1 MKEEKKKSKVWLIVL
16 LVILVVAAGVC
27 IYLTRYAKVDT
38 KGLTD
43 EEIYERLQ
51 IQFNVSDDE
60 EIYLTQ
66 KMDGSWSS
74 WKLVKG
80 YNGKVTIDPE
90 TIDLSKVAEYEIT
103 YKVTATND
111 EGVEITKEYKKTVK
125 VAQQRP
131 TITLKEEEITLDLN
145 EEFNQ
150 DDWYSVENLDN
161 WELKVEC
168 DINTAEMGK
177 YYLTISV
184 INPDTQET
192 ITKEMVINVVD
203 KSVASENDGCTLVWV
218 VDKAAVKEQGHYETV
233 NVAEQG
239 HWGRFLVSEEE
250 GHWET
255 IHHEEESHTEWDSE
269 MYWIYTFV
277 RRDQQGKD
285 PSERTGDIV
294 KTSYELAEMGMT
306 AGDYFIYLGEDYGNY
321 YSTTAWRYYNE
332 HKVIDKE
339 AWDEQVWV
347 VDKEAVYE
355 DRWVVDCEA
364 YSYKVWIVD
373 VPAQK
378 EVGHWEKKCD

>member
-1 MKEEKKKSKVWLIVL
+1 MEEKKKKSKVWLIIL
-16 LVILVVAAGVC
+16 LVMIAVAAGVC
-27 IYLTRYAKVDT
+27 IYLTRFAKVDT

-51 IQFNVSDDE
+51 IQFNVSEDE
-60 EIYLTQ
+60 DIYLTQ
-66 KMDGSWSS
+66 KMDDSWSS

-80 YNGKVTIDPE
+80 YNGKVTIEPE

-168 DINTAEMGK
+168 DINTSEMGK
-177 YYLTISV
+177 YYLTVSV
-184 INPDTQET
+184 IDPNTQET

-203 KSVASENDGCTLVWV
+203 KSVAGENAGCTLVWV
-218 VDKAAVKEQGHYETV
+218 VDKAAVKEKGHYETV

-239 HWGRFLVSEEE
+239 HWGYFLVSAEE

-255 IHHEEESHTEWDSE
+255 IHHEEKSHTEWDSE
-269 MYWIYTFV
+269 IYYKYHFYDDDNVV
-277 RRDQQGKD
+277 RVTVSTYD
-285 PSERTGDIV
+285 
-294 KTSYELAEMGMT
+294 LAEMGMT
-306 AGDYFIYLGEDYGNY
+306 VTQYWDSLDDWCAGF
-321 YSTTAWRYYNE
+321 YSETCWRYYNE
-332 HKVIDKE
+332 HKVVDKE

-355 DRWVVDCEA
+355 ERWVVDCEA